1 MRLIVPMRL
10 TAVATAA
17 TLAACSAN
25 DTSDPGREGQSPAEA
40 VVTTP
45 SEATTESAMRDPTAT
60 TNPAK
65 PTPDTPAKVP
75 ISLPK
80 LTYSYA
86 LSYLLPGDKI
96 AAAQDSHRNMCE
108 EMGPTR
114 CQLLALERGIGE
126 EQSNNAKLR
135 LRVATAEARR
145 FQVLLDHEV
154 SEAGGRAE
162 NARISTDE
170 VSKQI
175 VDTEARIRQRELL
188 VARLT
193 EMLRKRSGR
202 PADLLDAERS
212 VTQAQE
218 ELDQARGWLSE
229 LKGRVA
235 MSEFEI
241 RYAAIAPSASSQN
254 LGTYLGEA
262 AQGSGAVFQ
271 VGLRFILSL
280 AIYLLPWFVLAA
292 LPVFGLRAL
301 RKRRAAIPQA

>member
-1 MRLIVPMRL
+1 MRLIAV
-10 TAVATAA
+10 VATAA
-17 TLAACSAN
+17 TLAACSPAGTG
-25 DTSDPGREGQSPAEA
+25 DSAREGQSTASPVTEA
-40 VVTTP
+40 ADTAAP
-45 SEATTESAMRDPTAT
+45 SEALVA
-60 TNPAK
+60 NPAK
-65 PTPDTPAKVP
+65 PGADTPPKLPV
-75 ISLPK
+75 SLPQ
-80 LTYSYA
+80 LTYSYV
-86 LSYLLPGDKI
+86 LSYVLPGDKI
-96 AAAQDSHRNMCE
+96 AAAQNAHRDMCE
-108 EMGPTR
+108 DMGPAR
-114 CQLLALERGIGE
+114 CQLLALERGVGE

-135 LRVATAEARR
+135 LRVATADARR

-162 NARISTDE
+162 NAKISTDE

-193 EMLRKRSGR
+193 ELLRKRQGR
-202 PADLLDAERS
+202 VADLLEAERN

-218 ELDQARGWLSE
+218 ELDQARGWLGE

-241 RYAAIAPSASSQN
+241 GYAAIAPSASSQT

-271 VGLRFILSL
+271 VGLRALLSL
-280 AIYLLPWFVLAA
+280 AIYLLPWFLLLGVPVLA
-292 LPVFGLRAL
+292 LRTL
-301 RKRRAAIPQA
+301 RKRRIALEQA